1 MLKTKYLAAP
11 IQSVDTDL
19 KWIVYKFAKT
29 NADVV
34 LDFLAG
40 ILPLPD
46 EIAGTILGYVLHY
59 VAKRYLGH
67 GIAKDVLEAVGAGI
81 FEEST
86 DRIFGS
92 AVGGLL
98 AKAKT
103 VIPA

>member
-19 KWIVYKFAKT
+19 KWLVYKFAKT
-29 NADVV
+29 NADAV

-46 EIAGTILGYVLHY
+46 EIAGAVIGYILHY
-59 VAKRYLGH
+59 VAKRYLGY

-92 AVGGLL
+92 AIGGLL
-98 AKAKT
+98 AKVKAA
-103 VIPA
+103 IPA